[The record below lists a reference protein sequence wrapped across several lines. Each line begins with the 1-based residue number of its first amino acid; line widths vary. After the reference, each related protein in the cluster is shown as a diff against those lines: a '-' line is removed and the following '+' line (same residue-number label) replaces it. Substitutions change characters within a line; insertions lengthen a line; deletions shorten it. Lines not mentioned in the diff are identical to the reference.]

1 MGAEDIGKKIEEV
14 KTKIDSVLDK
24 TDIDEKIKA
33 NAGDIKK
40 GAGTILDKRDIDD
53 KILDKAKEVVGK
65 FKNGKEDNA

>member
-33 NAGDIKK
+33 GDIKK
-40 GAGTILDKRDIDD
+40 GAGTILDKTDIDD